1 MVLGKSVPVWAKGL
15 YGWTKWQERTGT
27 KCNQVIYKESQF
39 DTIFYSS
46 QIVIC
51 TAVLVHICS
60 LTATEKWPL
69 LEASAA
75 EGWQEASVQ
84 GEKPVFHGPAAWLS
98 PVADWINYSSLFQAN
113 CTGFEV
119 VSHALL
125 FSIQILT
132 PVVELSM
139 FLIWFCFSF
148 ISLGMQQ
155 LPQLVYQSTSLNSF
169 NPSEWPFLPSGL
181 QNHDKRRPP
190 MFTESMN
197 CLHV

>member
-1 MVLGKSVPVWAKGL
+1 MVLGRSVPVWAKGL

-46 QIVIC
+46 QIVRC

-125 FSIQILT
+125 FHSNINTCCWAFNVFNL
-132 PVVELSM
+132 
-139 FLIWFCFSF
+139 FLLFFH
-148 ISLGMQQ
+148 ISGYATAA
-155 LPQLVYQSTSLNSF
+155 PTC
-169 NPSEWPFLPSGL
+169 LPSHL
-181 QNHDKRRPP
+181 P
-190 MFTESMN
+190 
-197 CLHV
+197 